1 LTFSGKKLSLN
12 FSTSAAGGLKVQLE
26 QIDGKPYPGFALDD
40 CKEIIGDEIARDVL
54 WKNGS
59 NVSALA
65 GKIVRIRIVMK
76 DAELYSL
83 KFDE

>member
-1 LTFSGKKLSLN
+1 M
-12 FSTSAAGGLKVQLE
+12 
-26 QIDGKPYPGFALDD
+26 DGTPYPGFALDD
-40 CKEIIGDEIARDVL
+40 CNEIIGNEIARDVL

-59 NVSALA
+59 DVSTLA

-76 DAELYSL
+76 DADLYSL

>member
-1 LTFSGKKLSLN
+1 MN

-26 QIDGKPYPGFALDD
+26 QIDGKPYNGFSMLD

-54 WKNGS
+54 WENGS
-59 NVSALA
+59 DVSVLK
-65 GKIVRIRIVMK
+65 GKTVRIRIAMK
-76 DAELYSL
+76 DADLYSL